1 MASVH
6 KSVLVPYSAQHMY
19 DLVEDVEDYP
29 AFLPWCG
36 GVEVFERTSDHTV
49 VRIDINFHGIRAYFT
64 TENVNEPPKQIVMTL
79 RDGPFRKLDGNWNFL
94 PLAEQGCKIEFSLSY
109 EFATATLEKLIGSV
123 FDQIADS
130 FIDAFVRRAQSTG
143 PSE

>member
-1 MASVH
+1 
-6 KSVLVPYSAQHMY
+6 MY